1 MGVCVILLL
10 SADLQRHALSLTST
24 QVDCWLA
31 GDSSSSGDAEEVT
44 GPDLESTVGGSNAV
58 DFGAAAAQVVARWT
72 GIPVTRLQ
80 QTEREKLLTLRDALH
95 KRVVGQ
101 VRSRSPTRKH

>member
-1 MGVCVILLL
+1 MGC
-10 SADLQRHALSLTST
+10 
-24 QVDCWLA
+24 
-31 GDSSSSGDAEEVT
+31 
-44 GPDLESTVGGSNAV
+44 SNASELQP
-58 DFGAAAAQVVARWT
+58 AAAQVVARWT

-101 VRSRSPTRKH
+101 VRIRSAFHDQCAVHGFGQLVKRQEVVVMASSLNPG